1 MSHADDIAGYFGAC
15 PVCGRGGRLRHIGRD
30 HWFYCKE
37 HKVKWWG
44 GSNLIR
50 TEEPMTAAEVAT
62 TARYL
67 KNFVEVAPYHP
78 KANSR

>member
-1 MSHADDIAGYFGAC
+1 MSHASDIATYFGAC
-15 PVCGRGGRLRHIGRD
+15 PVCGQGGIVRSIGRD
-30 HWFYCKE
+30 HWFCCEE

-50 TEEPMTAAEVAT
+50 HEPMTAAEVVT

-67 KNFVEVAPYHP
+67 KDFIEVAPYHP
-78 KANSR
+78 KANRR

>member
-44 GSNLIR
+44 GGRDKLIPSLFMSAIR
-50 TEEPMTAAEVAT
+50 L
-62 TARYL
+62 RYL
-67 KNFVEVAPYHP
+67 RSRPVILRCAP
-78 KANSR
+78 

>member
-50 TEEPMTAAEVAT
+50 HEPMTAAEVAA

-67 KNFVEVAPYHP
+67 KDFTEVAPIYP
-78 KANSR
+78 KASSE